1 MKKILGF
8 CLLLLLFPLGVS
20 WASNGQM
27 IIEIGEATL
36 DKKKIIFQKPYLAE
50 KFNVFETKLIKEF
63 HSIFANDFSFYKK
76 SFFIIDPENEP
87 VSDFDDKNFELWTSR
102 QFKFITRYLFKKNI
116 KKGAIDFK
124 VELVDTYNKSVL
136 ISKKGHF
143 YSRNLREKAHA
154 LTDLIFEKIEN
165 APSIFRSKIIFVSD
179 MMSKGSKKV
188 KELFSVDFDGRN
200 LKRLTYHKGIVI
212 SPSVSSDGKKVLYT
226 LIRSG
231 KGRKNLNLYSMNL
244 KTRRQSI
251 ISSRKGIN
259 SGAIFTSDGSK
270 IILTLSHT
278 GNAEIYEVDLSS
290 QQLRKIT
297 HHFGVDVDPD
307 LSKDGK
313 ILTFL
318 SNRSGKA
325 MIYLADPSGKE
336 KSVKRIGF
344 VGQFNATPRFS
355 PEGSEIVF
363 SSWMDNSFDIFK
375 IKKDGSQIYRLTKNF
390 GSNEEPSFS
399 PDGEFIAFSSLK
411 LKKRSRK
418 LSVQNIYIMDRD
430 GGIKGQITRDIGYC
444 TTPRW
449 YNPPKT

>member
-1 MKKILGF
+1 MKNT
-8 CLLLLLFPLGVS
+8 LLLSFVFLFFPFGLS

-27 IIEIGEATL
+27 IIEIGEAAL
-36 DKKKIIFQKPYLAE
+36 DKKKIIFQRPYLAE
-50 KFNVFETKLIKEF
+50 KFDVFEAKLIKEF
-63 HSIFANDFSFYKK
+63 HSIFSNDFSFYKK
-76 SFFIIDPENEP
+76 KFFIIDPKNEP
-87 VSDFDDKNFELWTSR
+87 VSDFDDKNFELWTNR
-102 QFKFITRYLFKKNI
+102 QFKFITRYLFTKNI
-116 KKGAIDFK
+116 KKGAINFK
-124 VELVDTYNKSVL
+124 VELIDTYNKEILLSE
-136 ISKKGHF
+136 KGHF
-143 YSRNLREKAHA
+143 FSRNLREKAHA
-154 LTDLIFEKIEN
+154 LTDLIFQKIEKT
-165 APSIFRSKIIFVSD
+165 PSIFRSKIIFVSD
-179 MMSKGSKKV
+179 MMSKGRRKI

-200 LKRLTYHKGIVI
+200 LKRLTHHKGIVI

-226 LIRSG
+226 LIRTG

-244 KTRRQSI
+244 KNRRHRI

-278 GNAEIYEVDLSS
+278 GNAEIYEINLSN
-290 QQLRKIT
+290 QRLRKIT

-313 ILTFL
+313 ALTFL
-318 SNRSGKA
+318 SSRSGKA

-336 KSVKRIGF
+336 KNVKRIGF

-355 PEGSEIVF
+355 PGGNEIVF

-390 GSNEEPSFS
+390 GSNEEPTFS

-411 LKKRSRK
+411 LRKRKR

-430 GGIKGQITRDIGYC
+430 GGIKGQITSNIGYC

>member
-1 MKKILGF
+1 MKKILV
-8 CLLLLLFPLGVS
+8 LSLLFFTFPFSLLR
-20 WASNGQM
+20 ASNGQM
-27 IIEIGEATL
+27 IIEIGEAAL
-36 DKKKIIFQKPYLAE
+36 DKKKIIFQRPYLAD

-63 HSIFANDFSFYKK
+63 HNIFSDDFKFYKK
-76 SFFIIDPENEP
+76 KFFIIDPKNEP
-87 VSDFDDKNFELWTSR
+87 ASNFDDKSFELWTSK
-102 QFKFITRYLFKKNI
+102 QFKFITRYLFTKNV
-116 KKGAIDFK
+116 KKGAINFR
-124 VELVDTYNKSVL
+124 VELIDTYNKEIL
-136 ISKKGHF
+136 ISENGYF
-143 YSRNLREKAHA
+143 YSRNLREKAHQ
-154 LTDLIFEKIEN
+154 LTDSIFQKIEN
-165 APSIFRSKIIFVSD
+165 RPSIFRSKIIFVSD
-179 MMSKGSKKV
+179 MMSRGRKNI
-188 KELFSVDFDGRN
+188 KELFRVDFDGKN

-212 SPSVSSDGKKVLYT
+212 SPSVSSDGNKVLYT
-226 LIRSG
+226 LIRAG
-231 KGRKNLNLYSMNL
+231 KGRKNLNLFSMDL

-251 ISSRKGIN
+251 ISARKGIN
-259 SGAIFTSDGSK
+259 SGAIFTSDGRK

-278 GNAEIYEVDLSS
+278 GNAEIFEINLASNR
-290 QQLRKIT
+290 LRKIT

-313 ILTFL
+313 LLTFL

-411 LKKRSRK
+411 LKRRRR
-418 LSVQNIYIMDRD
+418 SVQNIYIMDSD
-430 GGIKGQITRDIGYC
+430 GGIRGQITKNIGHC

-449 YNPPKT
+449 YNPPKI

>member
-1 MKKILGF
+1 
-8 CLLLLLFPLGVS
+8 
-20 WASNGQM
+20 
-27 IIEIGEATL
+27 
-36 DKKKIIFQKPYLAE
+36 
-50 KFNVFETKLIKEF
+50 
-63 HSIFANDFSFYKK
+63 
-76 SFFIIDPENEP
+76 
-87 VSDFDDKNFELWTSR
+87 
-102 QFKFITRYLFKKNI
+102 
-116 KKGAIDFK
+116 
-124 VELVDTYNKSVL
+124 
-136 ISKKGHF
+136 
-143 YSRNLREKAHA
+143 
-154 LTDLIFEKIEN
+154 
-165 APSIFRSKIIFVSD
+165 
-179 MMSKGSKKV
+179 MMSKGTRKV

-200 LKRLTYHKGIVI
+200 LTRLTYHNGIVI

-226 LIRSG
+226 LIRTG
-231 KGRKNLNLYSMNL
+231 RGRKNLNLYSMNL
-244 KTRRQSI
+244 KNRRQRI

-259 SGAIFTSDGSK
+259 SGAIFTSDGSR

-278 GNAEIYEVDLSS
+278 GNAEIYEINLSN
-290 QQLRKIT
+290 QKLRKIT

-313 ILTFL
+313 VLTFL
-318 SNRSGKA
+318 SSRSGKA

-336 KSVKRIGF
+336 KNVKRIGF

-355 PEGSEIVF
+355 PEGNEIVF

-390 GSNEEPSFS
+390 GSNEEPTFS

-411 LKKRSRK
+411 LKKRKR

-430 GGIKGQITRDIGYC
+430 GGIKGQITRNIGFC